1 MDGKQAAQAGA
12 AATAKKRRWSVWIA
26 AAALAG
32 ALTGGILGLGFYASS
47 CEEVFP
53 GVMVGDMDL
62 SGLSFVQLETRLPVE
77 GLLQGEVSIS
87 AGGQELA
94 VYTREE
100 LGARVDAGHLRSLA
114 WGVGREEG
122 AAGWFKNAW
131 TMLLGRLG
139 AKTHLEPDVTN
150 FDEAILRQA
159 AAELA
164 RRFDRAP
171 VDGACALTAEGL
183 FATKP
188 ANGRALDQEGLTAA
202 LLALEG
208 EAGAV
213 EAPWAEVSAL
223 PLDLEQ
229 AAAELEGAATPARY
243 DVELGRVVEGQPGVA
258 LDLPAAQLALEAAAP
273 GETIPLPAQI
283 LYPELTALELEAVLF
298 RDVLGTAATNVSGTS
313 VRRNNVRLSADL
325 VNGTILNDGDL
336 FDYNLVVGERTT
348 ARGFGAAA
356 SYVNGQTVDTVGGGI
371 CQTSSTIYLAALLS
385 NLEIVERYNHRYW
398 PGYITLGMDATV
410 SWGGPEFRFRNNT
423 GYPIRID
430 AHYDRGRLT
439 VTILGTKTDDT
450 YVEMTHKVLS
460 TTEYETEYVETG
472 ELPWGEQ
479 LQQQSGYTG
488 YEVVTYRNVYDGSG
502 RLLSSTEEARSS
514 YKSRNR
520 IILTGTAGMPGAPEE
535 GGASGNDS
543 PAPPDGG
550 EPELPPD

>member
-1 MDGKQAAQAGA
+1 MDGKQAAGA
-12 AATAKKRRWSVWIA
+12 AATAKKRRWIVWIA

-32 ALTGGILGLGFYASS
+32 ALTGGILGLGFYANS

-53 GVMVGDMDL
+53 GVMVGDADL
-62 SGLSFVQLETRLPVE
+62 SGLSFVQLETRLPAE
-77 GLLQGEVSIS
+77 GLLPGEVSVS

-100 LGARVDAGHLRSLA
+100 LGARVDEAHLRSLA

-131 TMLLGRLG
+131 TMLRGRLG
-139 AKTHLEPDVTN
+139 AETRLEPDVIG
-150 FDEAILRQA
+150 FDEEVLRRT

-164 RRFDRAP
+164 QQFDRAA
-171 VDGACALTAEGL
+171 VDGACALTDEGL

-188 ANGRALDQEGLTAA
+188 ADGRALDQEGLVDA

-208 EAGAV
+208 KAGAV
-213 EAPWAEVSAL
+213 EAPWSEIAAL
-223 PLDLEQ
+223 PLDLERT
-229 AAAELEGAATPARY
+229 ASELGGAATPARY
-243 DVELGRVVEGQPGVA
+243 DVELGRVVEGRPGAA
-258 LDLPAAQLALEAAAP
+258 LDLPAAQLALESAAP
-273 GETIPLPAQI
+273 GETIPLPARV
-283 LYPELTALELEAVLF
+283 LAPELTAQELEAVLF
-298 RDVLGTAATNVSGTS
+298 RDVLGTATTTVSGTG
-313 VRRNNVRLSADL
+313 VRKGNVKLSGSL
-325 VNGTILNDGDL
+325 VNGTVLNDGDL
-336 FDYNLVVGERTT
+336 FDYNLVVGERTA

-356 SYVNGQTVDTVGGGI
+356 SYVNGETVDTIGGGI

-398 PGYITLGMDATV
+398 PGYVTLGMDATV

-430 AHYDRGRLT
+430 VAYDHSRLT

-450 YVEMTHKVLS
+450 YVEMTHRVLG
-460 TTEYETEYVETG
+460 TTEYETEYVETE

-479 LQQQSGYTG
+479 RQQQSGYRG

-502 RLLSSTEEARSS
+502 RLLSSEEEARSS

-520 IILTGTAGMPGAPEE
+520 IILTGTAGMPSPDGPGD
-535 GGASGNDS
+535 GGASG
-543 PAPPDGG
+543 PPVQPEEG

>member
-371 CQTSSTIYLAALLS
+371 CQTSSTIYLAALLA
-385 NLEIVERYNHRYW
+385 NLEIVERYNHRFY

>member
-479 LQQQSGYTG
+479 LQQQSGY
-488 YEVVTYRNVYDGSG
+488 EVVTYRNVYDGSG